1 MWKYKNQI
9 KLRWLAFILGLISLV
24 VFLLIVNYDTPI
36 TRISMKTYL
45 AKAQVSFEYLPFWG
59 YIIVIIAS
67 ITLLLI
73 GVPSACIL
81 IPLILLKSCT
91 FAFVVTTACQ
101 IVATLLGMWL
111 SSNTEP
117 AGISETLKNKIE
129 ANKESYQS
137 FAFWSRIYYNIPLRT
152 IDRYTALVH
161 NEEKGFLGALAAA
174 GTAILIRTVIPA
186 MLLKHII
193 DQFTLLAPNPA
204 LEADKLLIWGSIL
217 IVYTLAPKMP
227 EIMICPEKVKTVIL
241 EIETPTLP
249 SSKEKL
255 LAEAEAK
262 AKTAEEEAKAKAAET
277 GKKGNSR

>member
-9 KLRWLAFILGLISLV
+9 KLRWIAFILGLIILGL
-24 VFLLIVNYDTPI
+24 FLLIVNYDTPI
-36 TRISMKTYL
+36 TKISMKTYL

-59 YIIVIIAS
+59 YIIVILAS
-67 ITLLLI
+67 ITLLLV

-117 AGISETLKNKIE
+117 TGISEILKNKIE
-129 ANKESYQS
+129 NNKESYQS

-152 IDRYTALVH
+152 IDRYTGLVH
-161 NEEKGFLGALAAA
+161 NEEKGFMGALAAA

-249 SSKEKL
+249 SSKERL

-262 AKTAEEEAKAKAAET
+262 AKAAEEEAKAKAAEA
-277 GKKGNSR
+277 GNQRT